1 MCNELR
7 ALPSPEQVR
16 ETAPA
21 YPKSGSS
28 SPRSLFRSDL
38 APPLGSQSYWAPF
51 LECSLQSFHLAKS
64 CPVIRHQRW
73 DKVDQRHELAWAR
86 PEEVEGVAE
95 LVTELRVDGG
105 TQAAG
110 QATAQQD
117 SKQTDIRMV
126 EAASWGAAGEEI
138 R

>member
-1 MCNELR
+1 M
-7 ALPSPEQVR
+7 
-16 ETAPA
+16 
-21 YPKSGSS
+21 
-28 SPRSLFRSDL
+28 
-38 APPLGSQSYWAPF
+38 
-51 LECSLQSFHLAKS
+51 
-64 CPVIRHQRW
+64 IRHQKW

-105 TQAAG
+105 TEAAG

-126 EAASWGAAGEEI
+126 EAASWGAVGEEI